1 MGRSSRRVRVIATQK
16 RRKIVLVQIEQYDGG
31 VLLRIDPASA
41 VPLFE
46 QLAASVRLDASRGV
60 LAAGDRLPA
69 ARDVADSLDVNVHTV
84 LRAYQDLRD
93 EGLVDLRRGR
103 GAVVTQM
110 VANYGELGAAIPRLV
125 ATARQLGL
133 GASALTAM
141 IRQEY
146 GS

>member
-1 MGRSSRRVRVIATQK
+1 
-16 RRKIVLVQIEQYDGG
+16 

-46 QLAASVRLDASRGV
+46 QLAASVRSDASRGA
-60 LAAGDRLPA
+60 LRAGDRLPA
-69 ARDVADSLDVNVHTV
+69 ARGVAESLDVNVHTV
-84 LRAYQDLRD
+84 LRAYQALRD

-103 GAVVTQM
+103 GAVVTDL
-110 VANYGELGAAIPRLV
+110 VTHYSELGEAIPRLV
-125 ATARQLGL
+125 STAKELGL
-133 GASALTAM
+133 GVSTLTAM